1 MRAASV
7 LPLLAL
13 GLLPLTA
20 CRPQE
25 VRPPEAY
32 ALSGTIAGDWG
43 QSPRLRL
50 ALVGTGVPVAVTNT
64 STIDQNIVSTGVN
77 SWAYGFDLPTI
88 PSVAGVYQ
96 VIVFDDS
103 NNNARFDAG
112 EAFARNRQWLVF
124 SPLDANLD
132 AISIPE
138 YLGGAE
144 VLPAMSVK
152 RGWNLYDKTQ
162 PLGSGNPSHFEK
174 LSTYVLSR

>member
-1 MRAASV
+1 MRAAALLV
-7 LPLLAL
+7 LPLS
-13 GLLPLTA
+13 LLTLTA
-20 CRPQE
+20 CRPQN

-32 ALSGTIAGDWG
+32 PLSGSVAGDWG
-43 QSPRLRL
+43 QNPHLRL
-50 ALVGTGVPVAVTNT
+50 ALVGTGLPVAVTNT

-77 SWAYGFDLPTI
+77 TWAFGFDLPTI

-96 VIVFDDS
+96 VVVFDDS
-103 NNNARFDAG
+103 NNNARFDVG
-112 EAFARNRQWLVF
+112 ESFARNRQWLVF
-124 SPLDANLD
+124 SPVDANLD

-152 RGWNLYDKTQ
+152 RGWNLYDKAQ
-162 PLGSGNPSHFEK
+162 PLSGANPSPFLK